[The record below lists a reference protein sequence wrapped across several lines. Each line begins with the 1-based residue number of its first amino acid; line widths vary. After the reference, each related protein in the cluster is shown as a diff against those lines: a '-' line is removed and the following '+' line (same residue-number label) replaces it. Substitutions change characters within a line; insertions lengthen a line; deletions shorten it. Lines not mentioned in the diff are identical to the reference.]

1 MEINAV
7 INYLDGM
14 AIIMLC
20 PKIEYKWRD
29 IRIYNRFR
37 GIGIKVP

>member
-14 AIIMLC
+14 AIIMPC
-20 PKIEYKWRD
+20 PKI
-29 IRIYNRFR
+29 NG
-37 GIGIKVP
+37 GI